1 MNAASIDSPNSW
13 RRGPAAGAGA
23 GAGAGGY
30 GGAQPP
36 PPPPTS
42 QYGQHLVGS
51 SGPLIERD
59 VRNISGNN
67 SSNYPPADAQS
78 PLSPS
83 SEFSL
88 SKYDHQPQQP
98 QQQRNNLPYST
109 STNSNDHPLPNS
121 RSNTSLMSQRSSAAA
136 EAQDSVIIE
145 HYTELH
151 AYVTSNPPVDGTYP
165 PPPNVYIFLV

>member
-13 RRGPAAGAGA
+13 RRGP

-30 GGAQPP
+30 GGA
-36 PPPPTS
+36 PPPTS

-51 SGPLIERD
+51 NGPLNERD
-59 VRNISGNN
+59 VRNISSNN

-88 SKYDHQPQQP
+88 SKYDHQPQQ
-98 QQQRNNLPYST
+98 QQQRNNLPYSA
-109 STNSNDHPLPNS
+109 STNSDDHPLPNS
-121 RSNTSLMSQRSSAAA
+121 RSNTSLMSQRSSAAGA

-151 AYVTSNPPVDGTYP
+151 TYVTSNPPVDGTYT
-165 PPPNVYIFLV
+165 PPPNVSFFFFRLV